1 MTPLYHLTRAEL
13 IRQMTIEEGDC
24 WIWQGP
30 ADRGRPTFEVRYPD
44 GKRRRVA
51 ARMWLALLAGDAKAQ
66 ADEARMLAGQP
77 WKGVWVATCG
87 NPRCV
92 APEHVQRITQQQHM
106 SRAGRSTW
114 ANAASRAVATER
126 IAVVARER
134 RGVLSPEQV
143 AQLPALV
150 AQHGTQRKAAAE
162 LGVSQATVSWLL
174 ARHRRQA
181 LRPGGVWGGLVR

>member
-1 MTPLYHLTRAEL
+1 MTSLYHLTRAEL
-13 IRQMTIEEGDC
+13 IRHMTIEEGDC

-30 ADRGRPTFEVRYPD
+30 ADNGRPTMEVRYPD

-51 ARMWLALLAGDAKAQ
+51 ARMWLALLAGDALAK

-92 APEHVQRITQQQHM
+92 APEHVRRITQQEHM

-126 IAVVARER
+126 IAAVTRKQ
-134 RGVLSPEQV
+134 RGVLTAEQV
-143 AQLPALV
+143 ESIPGLV
-150 AQHGTQRKAAAE
+150 TELGSQRKAAAV

-174 ARHRRQA
+174 ARQRRQA

>member
-1 MTPLYHLTRAEL
+1 MTSLYHLTRAEL

-30 ADRGRPTFEVRYPD
+30 ADHGRPTFEVRYQD

-51 ARMWLALLAGDAKAQ
+51 ARMWLALLAGDALAK

-77 WKGVWVATCG
+77 WKGVWVSTCG
-87 NPRCV
+87 EPLCVNPDHTKRIDK
-92 APEHVQRITQQQHM
+92 AEHLR
-106 SRAGRSTW
+106 RAGRSMW
-114 ANAASRAVATER
+114 ANAASRTRATER
-126 IAVVARER
+126 MAIVARER

-150 AQHGTQRKAAAE
+150 AQHGTQRKAAAQ

-174 ARHRRQA
+174 ARQRRQA